1 MTAGSVVRVA
11 SYNVHRCKGRDGRR
25 DPARVA
31 AVIRELRADVIA
43 LQEIESGA
51 AAQLTALAHAT
62 GLTPVAGPTM
72 LDPAGD
78 YGNGLLT
85 GLRVEHERRIDLSV
99 RGREPRGAIE
109 AVVRVAGT
117 PLRIVGTHLGL
128 RAIDRRRQVQA
139 LLRALVDADPDDPS
153 APIVLA
159 GDLNEWLPRTRVR
172 RWLAARFGTFPARS
186 TFPAWRPLLA
196 LDQIWV
202 RPAPLLR
209 GVRVHESPLAREAS
223 DHLPVVG
230 EIAVG

>member
-1 MTAGSVVRVA
+1 
-11 SYNVHRCKGRDGRR
+11 
-25 DPARVA
+25 
-31 AVIRELRADVIA
+31 
-43 LQEIESGA
+43 
-51 AAQLTALAHAT
+51 
-62 GLTPVAGPTM
+62 VAGPTL
-72 LDPAGD
+72 LDPTGD

-109 AVVRVAGT
+109 AVVCVAGIS
-117 PLRIVGTHLGL
+117 LRIVGTHLGL
-128 RAIDRRRQVQA
+128 RAVERRRQVQV
-139 LLRALVDADPDDPS
+139 LLRALVDAAPDDRS
-153 APIVLA
+153 AIVLA

-172 RWLAARFGTFPARS
+172 RWLAAGFGTFPARG

-209 GVRVHESPLAREAS
+209 GVRVHASPLAREAS